1 MFNIFFEHIKNDFD
15 FLKKSKLLVCVS
27 GGLDSMVLIDLLCKT
42 KHDVSVAHCNFK
54 LREKESDLDEE
65 FVKEYCLNN
74 SIPFFSKTFVTQL
87 PKNSLQMAAR
97 KLRYDW
103 FYDLSKK
110 KKLDYILTAH
120 HMDDSLETFILNL
133 SRATGLEGLMGIK
146 SMNGIIIRPL
156 LIFSKNKILKY
167 AKKNNIKWREDSSNI
182 KNDYLRNQIRNQII
196 PFLKQLHPKF
206 LSQSNTTMSFLKN
219 SNIIIEKYINIQKK
233 DNFYI
238 NGDKTIIAKKFI
250 KDNKVEVYQLFKDYN
265 FKKPDEII
273 KLCNSISGK
282 IIESDSHILLS
293 DRSNLILK
301 KKSQEFDEIIKVGKK
316 GIDNP
321 IKINIEIGEFEVKFN
336 HKSIFISKDEV
347 KFPLILRKFR
357 KGDIIYPLGMK
368 GKKLISKYYKD
379 QKMSFFDKQNQWLLC
394 NQDEVN
400 WIVGERVD
408 RRYFK
413 SKKAS
418 IKIDVL

>member
-65 FVKEYCLNN
+65 FVREYCLNN

-156 LIFSKNKILKY
+156 LIFSKNKIL
-167 AKKNNIKWREDSSNI
+167 N
-182 KNDYLRNQIRNQII
+182 
-196 PFLKQLHPKF
+196 P
-206 LSQSNTTMSFLKN
+206 
-219 SNIIIEKYINIQKK
+219 
-233 DNFYI
+233 
-238 NGDKTIIAKKFI
+238 
-250 KDNKVEVYQLFKDYN
+250 
-265 FKKPDEII
+265 
-273 KLCNSISGK
+273 
-282 IIESDSHILLS
+282 ILVL
-293 DRSNLILK
+293 N
-301 KKSQEFDEIIKVGKK
+301 KKS
-316 GIDNP
+316 
-321 IKINIEIGEFEVKFN
+321 
-336 HKSIFISKDEV
+336 
-347 KFPLILRKFR
+347 
-357 KGDIIYPLGMK
+357 
-368 GKKLISKYYKD
+368 
-379 QKMSFFDKQNQWLLC
+379 
-394 NQDEVN
+394 
-400 WIVGERVD
+400 
-408 RRYFK
+408 
-413 SKKAS
+413 
-418 IKIDVL
+418 